1 MILTSSKPQRLIEN
15 IVGFIEWLFEFI
27 VLNFKLKSQLLIVLS
42 FFLKVSW

>member
-27 VLNFKLKSQLLIVLS
+27 ILNVELKKPIISSIITL
-42 FFLKVSW
+42 F